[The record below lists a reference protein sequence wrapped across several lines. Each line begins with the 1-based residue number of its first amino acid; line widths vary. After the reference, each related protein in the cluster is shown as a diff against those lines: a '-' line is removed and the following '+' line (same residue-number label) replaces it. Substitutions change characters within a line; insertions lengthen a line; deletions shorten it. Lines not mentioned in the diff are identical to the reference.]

1 MSYLE
6 KFLEG
11 ILEELHDR
19 FTGLP
24 LERIKKEARELL
36 AEELLDLDATL
47 DLFLERLGV
56 CRRCGN
62 AWPTWDMEEG
72 QAEDGPFHLCEGC
85 SGEVPHGR

>member
-47 DLFLERLGV
+47 ELFLERLGA

-72 QAEDGPFHLCEGC
+72 EGEDGQYVCEQC
-85 SGEVPHGR
+85 SEVRHGK

>member
-19 FTGLP
+19 FNGLP
-24 LERIKKEARELL
+24 LERVRKEARELL
-36 AEELLDLDATL
+36 EEELLDLNETL
-47 DLFLERLGV
+47 ELFLERLGV

-72 QAEDGPFHLCEGC
+72 EDENGPFHVCEDC
-85 SGEVPHGR
+85 S

>member
-11 ILEELHDR
+11 ILEALHDR
-19 FTGLP
+19 FDGLP
-24 LERIKKEARELL
+24 LEQVKKEARELL
-36 AEELLDLDATL
+36 EENLLDLDETL
-47 DLFLERLGV
+47 ELFLGRLGV

-72 QAEDGPFHLCEGC
+72 EDEDGPYHVCEEC
-85 SGEVPHGR
+85 SREVSHGR

>member
-19 FTGLP
+19 FDGLP

-36 AEELLDLDATL
+36 EEELLDLDATL
-47 DLFLERLGV
+47 ELFLERLGV

-62 AWPTWDMEEG
+62 AWPTWDMEEV
-72 QAEDGPFHLCEGC
+72 EGPEGPCYVCEQC
-85 SGEVPHGR
+85 S

>member
-1 MSYLE
+1 MSYVE

-19 FTGLP
+19 FDGLP
-24 LERIKKEARELL
+24 LERVRKEARELL
-36 AEELLDLDATL
+36 EENLLDLDATL
-47 DLFLERLGV
+47 ELFIERLSV

-62 AWPTWDMEEG
+62 AWPTWDMEKG
-72 QAEDGPFHLCEGC
+72 EDGDGPYHACEEC

>member
-36 AEELLDLDATL
+36 EEELLDLDATL
-47 DLFLERLGV
+47 ELFLERLGV
-56 CRRCGN
+56 CRHCGN

-72 QAEDGPFHLCEGC
+72 QDKHGPYHVCEEC

>member
-19 FTGLP
+19 FDGLP

-36 AEELLDLDATL
+36 EEELLDLDATL
-47 DLFLERLGV
+47 ELFLERLGV

-62 AWPTWDMEEG
+62 AWPTWDMEER
-72 QAEDGPFHLCEGC
+72 EGPEGPSFVCESC
-85 SGEVPHGR
+85 SGGAP

>member
-1 MSYLE
+1 MRFIDR
-6 KFLEG
+6 FLEG

-24 LERIKKEARELL
+24 LERIKKEAHELL
-36 AEELLDLDATL
+36 EEELLDLDATL
-47 DLFLERLGV
+47 ELFLERLSV

-72 QAEDGPFHLCEGC
+72 EGEDGPFHLCEEC